1 MHASSVLYRGKP
13 FGHDI
18 DLLLSH
24 SEREVTDS
32 LLDTLVDHLKRQ
44 VIDCTHSECQRP
56 IVLVLPLLCSNH
68 SLDHIAAHT
77 TSHHY
82 LHVYMYITLL
92 L

>member
-44 VIDCTHSECQRP
+44 VID
-56 IVLVLPLLCSNH
+56 
-68 SLDHIAAHT
+68 
-77 TSHHY
+77 
-82 LHVYMYITLL
+82 YILIL
-92 L
+92 NARGL